1 MLRVNIELGEAPF
14 GGSPVRNIHTLL
26 PPLWPTVPSPL
37 RRSGISA
44 LGLIE
49 RGAQRRC
56 SRRLGE
62 TGQSSQEWL
71 LSSARPR
78 VTVGRILSRLFSITM
93 PPSFDGS
100 GCWLSWQPRFNAKCV
115 VLISAD
121 PVLFYFERRGAR
133 CPVRTVPQKAASLA
147 SSGNC
152 IFEIS
157 SREGRGEKKSY
168 GRNFIYTGTFIHM
181 STRRHGS

>member
-26 PPLWPTVPSPL
+26 PPFWPTVPGPL

-56 SRRLGE
+56 PRRLGE

-115 VLISAD
+115 VLYRRTPCCSTSSVVVRG
-121 PVLFYFERRGAR
+121 VLSGLCHKKRQAWL
-133 CPVRTVPQKAASLA
+133 VRVTVYQIQK
-147 SSGNC
+147 
-152 IFEIS
+152 
-157 SREGRGEKKSY
+157 
-168 GRNFIYTGTFIHM
+168 
-181 STRRHGS
+181 